1 MKRILLLLLILA
13 AQQLLRAQDPHFSQ
27 YFASPLTQ
35 NPANTGSFDGEHRIA
50 TNFRQQSLGSG
61 NLFRTATVSWD
72 TKLFKAA
79 DERSNWA
86 AGLLALTDQSSAG
99 AYRSNYLSVSTS
111 YHITLDENDEQQL
124 GLGFQATYA
133 NRFID
138 FNKLSFASQFTSGGF
153 DMTLPAGELPANS
166 SIHYFDFNF
175 GALYTYNNDL
185 VNAYLGTSVYHLAK
199 PRQSFYEDQ
208 LNRLSLRTAVH
219 AGVGIRS
226 GGGQQFQLSAMYMHQ
241 GPADVLSVGGTF
253 GYPLGMDDEERT
265 IFAGAWYRW
274 KDAFYPYI
282 GLQWDN
288 IQAGISYD
296 VYTSIWNGGMGALKS
311 RSVEL
316 SLIYHF
322 RRDPDARYLLS
333 SRY

>member
-1 MKRILLLLLILA
+1 MKRILPILLLVMV
-13 AQQLLRAQDPHFSQ
+13 QGLLYAQDPHFSQ

-35 NPANTGSFDGEHRIA
+35 NPANTGSFEGEHRIA

-72 TKLFKAA
+72 TKLLTAS

-86 AGLLALTDQSSAG
+86 VGLLALTDQSSAG
-99 AYRSNYLSVSTS
+99 AYRSNFLSLSTA
-111 YHITLDENDEQQL
+111 YHITLDENEEQQL

-133 NRFID
+133 NRYID

-153 DMTLPAGELPANS
+153 DMAIPSGEVPANAA
-166 SIHYFDFNF
+166 IHYFDFNF
-175 GALYTYNNDL
+175 GALYTYRNDI
-185 VNAYLGTSVYHLAK
+185 VNAYLGASVYHLTK

-208 LNRLSLRTAVH
+208 LNRLALRSAVH
-219 AGVGIRS
+219 AGIGLRN
-226 GGGQQFQLSAMYMHQ
+226 GDQQFQLSGMYMHQ
-241 GPADVLSVGGTF
+241 GPASVLSLGATY
-253 GYPLGMDDEERT
+253 GYPLGMEDEDRT
-265 IFAGAWYRW
+265 LFAGAWYRW
-274 KDAFYPYI
+274 KDAVYPYI

-288 IQAGISYD
+288 VQAGISYD
-296 VYTSIWNGGMGALKS
+296 VYTASWNGGNGALKS

-322 RRDPDARYLLS
+322 RSNPDARYLVS